1 MQLLADLIKLRETC
15 QRFLEALGLT
25 KRERELRPI
34 VEELEDALSRAWK
47 RQGALF
53 LNSLEEWRGKFPV
66 EEALRE
72 ALDYP
77 EWWPLL
83 ELAMSKTFHAFLD
96 PIDAAIIEAYLMG
109 GGALIG
115 QVGMPFSFTLANP
128 RAQAYIER
136 HGAEMIT
143 EINEYTRDQIHT
155 ILKDASEGGWGYDK
169 TAKAITER
177 FEEFAIG
184 KPQQH
189 IRSRAHLVAV
199 TESGNAYEEGNF
211 EAALQLQERGMAM
224 EKYWSNVGDDRVSDG
239 CLANTAAGWIPVES
253 AFPSGHMKPLRF
265 PGCRCAAQYR
275 RKKTRT

>member
-1 MQLLADLIKLRETC
+1 MPILADLIRLRDTA
-15 QRFLEALGLT
+15 QRFLEAIT
-25 KRERELRPI
+25 RTQRERELAPI
-34 VEELEDALSRAWK
+34 VKELEHALAKAWR

-53 LNSLEEWRGKFPV
+53 VNSLEEWRGKFP
-66 EEALRE
+66 EEIKE

-83 ELAMSKTFHAFLD
+83 ELAMSKTFLAFID

-109 GGALIG
+109 GGAIIG
-115 QVGMPFSFTLANP
+115 SVGMGFSFNLANP
-128 RAQAYIER
+128 RAQAYIEEY
-136 HGAEMIT
+136 GARMIT
-143 EINEYTRDQIHT
+143 KINETTRDEIHT

-199 TESGNAYEEGNF
+199 TESGNAYEEGNL
-211 EAALQLQERGMAM
+211 EGATQLQERGMAM
-224 EKYWSNVGDDRVSDG
+224 EKYWANVGDDRVSDG
-239 CLANTAAGWIPVES
+239 CLANSAAGWIPIDA
-253 AFPSGHMKPLRF
+253 AFPSGHMRPLRF

-275 RKKTRT
+275 RMKTRA